1 MGRLNHRSSRSKDEP
16 RTETSAFRRRQSRE
30 SPALGFTWRSQAS
43 PKSSG
48 MGTAPGS
55 PSLRREG
62 LKGSPNSGAS
72 GESVASASSFR
83 DYCQGTIHQ
92 RRPGRSARLPAARP
106 GLSRSH

>member
-1 MGRLNHRSSRSKDEP
+1 MGRLNHRSSNP
-16 RTETSAFRRRQSRE
+16 RMNPEQKPVPLGGDRAGKA
-30 SPALGFTWRSQAS
+30 ALGFTWRSQAS

-48 MGTAPGS
+48 MGTAPGR

-72 GESVASASSFR
+72 GESVARASSFR